1 MQSTVEPNN
10 PAAQVRATG
19 RRQSAITPTVGNL
32 THVSDYVKERQA
44 LRSDGQGLYRACG
57 EPTAALLTE
66 AQTST
71 PLELGE
77 LQEATMLRCGRHQLL
92 PVTEH
97 GKGDHQTIEVDA
109 IAHRRLLDSMLFIN
123 GAGTAAPQ
131 VELG

>member
-1 MQSTVEPNN
+1 MRSTVEPNN

-57 EPTAALLTE
+57 EPTAALPTE

-77 LQEATMLRCGRHQLL
+77 LQEAAMLRCGRHQLL

-97 GKGDHQTIEVDA
+97 GEGDHQMVEVDT